1 MQARILA
8 LAAQAGLAFLA
19 WWMMQTDDERRMIQA
34 NAWRELETLAM
45 KLAKNASNVAAYA
58 ERKSK
63 EGAMV

>member
-1 MQARILA
+1 MQARIVA

-34 NAWRELETLAM
+34 RAWRELESLAM
-45 KLAKNASNVAAYA
+45 NLAKGASNVAAFA

>member
-1 MQARILA
+1 MQARIVA

-19 WWMMQTDDERRMIQA
+19 WWMTRTDDERRMMQA
-34 NAWRELETLAM
+34 TAWRELESLAM
-45 KLAKNASNVAAYA
+45 KLAKNASNLAAYA